1 MINFFDKNMFQVK
14 LFIKTIL
21 NNNRIFHLKWT
32 RKSPLILQGGDIGVV
47 KSGFKFNLILDLL
60 PPLTPPNQR
69 RGRYL
74 QRFFPVLLVLICF
87 SLFNGHEISAQS
99 DNFSDYVDPEIGSA
113 HSRWFFYTPAANP
126 FGMAKPSP
134 TTDGHYGNPS
144 GWEAVG
150 YDPRHESIESFVNF
164 REFQI
169 GGVAL
174 MATAGDL
181 ITIPGL
187 LENPDEGYRSRFLKE
202 NEIARPGYYSVF
214 LDDYDVKAELTST
227 PRVAYHRYTFPESD
241 QSNLLFDIGN
251 RQGESGEVID
261 AFVRKVS
268 DREIEGFVITL
279 PEYVKNY
286 QTGAAVPMYF
296 VAKMDKT
303 PDSFGTFLDE
313 QTNPGEE
320 SVQGKGAGM
329 YFTFN
334 TSDEEI
340 VTVKVGQSYTSI
352 ENARLNLENEAND
365 LSFDEARKQ
374 AEEKWE
380 SMLGRIAV
388 EGGSEKNKVKFY
400 TGLYH
405 ALLGRGLASDVNG
418 MYRKNNH
425 AIGQIP
431 LDDDGQPLYHHYN
444 TDAVWGAFWNLGT
457 LWAMAYPDYLSEYLN
472 THLDFFEETE
482 WLSDGLATYKYV
494 SGVGTNFVG
503 QFIASG
509 YNRGIEGLDIETAW
523 QAVRGNE
530 LGWINRP
537 YGSGKRDVK
546 AFLDQGYVPFENSGE
561 YYSGSTNRSSRFAA
575 SHTMEYS
582 FSAYA
587 AAQMAKSL
595 GKTDDYE
602 RLMDLSHGWKK
613 LYDEETGFIRPR
625 GLDGNFI
632 DNFDPAE
639 PWRGFQEG
647 NAYQYTFYV
656 PHDPEGLVDRIGKE
670 TFNERLD
677 NLFEAAKK
685 ENFSSSEEIDA
696 FAAVGGVYN
705 HGNQP
710 SLHISWLFNYAGKP
724 WLTQK
729 WVREISDSFYGTEPI
744 HGYGLGQDE
753 DQGQLGAWFVIAG
766 MGLFDVTGG
775 SDQEPTLQL
784 ALPMFERIQ
793 IKLDSDHYPGD
804 EFIITVDGDPSE
816 HKYIRSATLN
826 GETWNS
832 FHFPWKTFTQ
842 GGHLHFES
850 SPDPVEIWGTE

>member
-1 MINFFDKNMFQVK
+1 MLV
-14 LFIKTIL
+14 
-21 NNNRIFHLKWT
+21 NNTMKVDELSDMKAL
-32 RKSPLILQGGDIGVV
+32 PV
-47 KSGFKFNLILDLL
+47 KSVLKFVILVFCLALLNLHTL
-60 PPLTPPNQR
+60 
-69 RGRYL
+69 
-74 QRFFPVLLVLICF
+74 
-87 SLFNGHEISAQS
+87 SAQS
-99 DNFSDYVDPEIGSA
+99 ERFSDYVDPVIGSA

-126 FGMAKPSP
+126 FGMAKPSAS
-134 TTDGHYGNPS
+134 TDGHYGNPS

-174 MATAGDL
+174 MATTGDL
-181 ITIPGL
+181 ITIPGE
-187 LENPDEGYRSRFLKE
+187 LEEPDSGYRSRFSKE
-202 NEIARPGYYSVF
+202 NEVDRPGYYSVL
-214 LDDYDVKAELTST
+214 LDDYDIKAELTST
-227 PRVAYHRYTFPESD
+227 PRVAFHRYTFPESD
-241 QSNLLFDIGN
+241 RSHLLFDIGN

-261 AFVRKVS
+261 AVVRKVS

-286 QTGAAVPMYF
+286 QTGATVAMYF
-296 VAKMDKT
+296 VARMDKT
-303 PDSFGTFLDE
+303 PDSFGTFLNE
-313 QTNPGEE
+313 NTHHNHE

-329 YFTFN
+329 YVTFN
-334 TSDEEI
+334 TDNHES
-340 VTVKVGQSYTSI
+340 VTVKLGLSYTST
-352 ENARLNLENEAND
+352 EQARLNLEAEA
-365 LSFDEARKQ
+365 DELTFQEVRQQ

-388 EGGSEKNKVKFY
+388 EGGSKEDKVKFY

-405 ALLGRGLASDVNG
+405 ALLGRGLASDVDG
-418 MYRKNNH
+418 TYRKNDH
-425 AIGQIP
+425 SIGQIP
-431 LDDDGQPLYHHYN
+431 LDESGNPLYHHYN

-472 THLDFFEETE
+472 THIDFYEETG
-482 WLSDGLATYKYV
+482 WLSDGLATFKYV

-509 YNRGIEGLDIETAW
+509 YNRGIQGLDTETAW
-523 QAVRGNE
+523 EAVRGNE

-546 AFLDQGYVPFENSGE
+546 AFLERGYVPFENSGE

-595 GKTDDYE
+595 GKPDDYGK
-602 RLMDLSHGWKK
+602 LMDLSHGWKK
-613 LYDEETGFIRPR
+613 LYDEDTGYIRPR
-625 GLDGNFI
+625 DLEGNFI
-632 DNFDPAE
+632 DNFDPSE

-656 PHDPEGLVDRIGKE
+656 PHDPEGLVEKIGE
-670 TFNERLD
+670 DTFNERLD
-677 NLFEAAKK
+677 NLFETAEKV
-685 ENFSSSEEIDA
+685 NFSSSEEIDA
-696 FAAVGGVYN
+696 FAGVGGVYN

-710 SLHISWLFNYAGKP
+710 SLHISWLFNYSGSP

-744 HGYGLGQDE
+744 RGYGLGQDE
-753 DQGQLGAWFVIAG
+753 DQGQLGAWFVLAG
-766 MGLFDVTGG
+766 MGLFDVAGG

-784 ALPMFERIQ
+784 SLPMFERVR
-793 IKLDSDHYPGD
+793 IKLHPDHFPGE
-804 EFIITVDGDPSE
+804 EFVITVDGDPSN
-816 HKYIRSATLN
+816 HKYIRSAALN
-826 GETWNS
+826 GEPLNS
-832 FHFPWKTFTQ
+832 FQFPWDTFVN
-842 GGHLHFES
+842 GGHLHLES
-850 SPDPVEIWGTE
+850 SPNAVKSWGINY

>member
-1 MINFFDKNMFQVK
+1 MTDFFHRVMISAKSVT
-14 LFIKTIL
+14 KTIL
-21 NNNRIFHLKWT
+21 LLFCLA
-32 RKSPLILQGGDIGVV
+32 LFDVQG
-47 KSGFKFNLILDLL
+47 S
-60 PPLTPPNQR
+60 
-69 RGRYL
+69 
-74 QRFFPVLLVLICF
+74 
-87 SLFNGHEISAQS
+87 SAQS
-99 DNFSDYVDPEIGSA
+99 NRFSSYVDPDIGTA
-113 HSRWFFYTPAANP
+113 HSRWFFHTPAANP
-126 FGMAKPSP
+126 FGMAKPSAS
-134 TTDGHYGNPS
+134 TDGHYGNPS

-169 GGVAL
+169 GGIAL
-174 MATAGDL
+174 MATTGDL
-181 ITIPGL
+181 ITIPGE
-187 LENPDEGYRSRFLKE
+187 LEDPDQGYRTRFSKE
-202 NEIARPGYYSVF
+202 NEVARPGYYKVL
-214 LDDYDVKAELTST
+214 LDDYDVTAELTST

-241 QSNLLFDIGN
+241 QSNILFDIGN

-268 DREIEGFVITL
+268 DRKIEGFVLTL
-279 PEYVKNY
+279 PEYVKFY
-286 QTGAAVPMYF
+286 QTGAAVAMYF
-296 VAKMDKT
+296 VARMDKT
-303 PDSFGTFLDE
+303 PASYGTFVDE

-329 YFTFN
+329 YFNFN
-334 TSDEEI
+334 TGDQES
-340 VTVKVGQSYTSI
+340 VTVKVGLSYTST
-352 ENARLNLENEAND
+352 ENARLNLETESD
-365 LSFDEARKQ
+365 GLSFDEAQIQ

-388 EGGSEKNKVKFY
+388 EGGSKENRVKFY

-431 LDDDGQPLYHHYN
+431 MGDNGNPLYHHYN

-472 THLDFFEETE
+472 THLDFFEETG
-482 WLSDGLATYKYV
+482 WLSDGLATFKYV

-503 QFIASG
+503 QFLASG
-509 YNRGIEGLDIETAW
+509 YNRGIKGLDEKTVW
-523 QAVRGNE
+523 QAIRGNE
-530 LGWINRP
+530 FGWVNRP
-537 YGSGKRDVK
+537 FGTGKRDIQ
-546 AFLDQGYVPFENSGE
+546 AFLENGYVPYEDYAGD
-561 YYSGSTNRSSRFAA
+561 YSSSSNRSSRFAA

-595 GKTDDYE
+595 GQSDDYE
-602 RLMDLSHGWKK
+602 TLMDLSHGWKN

-625 GLDGNFI
+625 GLDGEFI

-656 PHDPEGLVDRIGKE
+656 PHDPEGLVDRIGKDV
-670 TFNERLD
+670 FNERLD
-677 NLFEAAKK
+677 NLFEAAEK
-685 ENFSSSEEIDA
+685 ENFSNSEEIDA

-710 SLHISWLFNYAGKP
+710 SLHISWLFNYSGTP

-729 WVREISDSFYGTEPI
+729 WVRNISDGFYGTEPI

-753 DQGQLGAWFVIAG
+753 DQGQLGAWFVLAG
-766 MGLFDVTGG
+766 MGLFDVAGG
-775 SDQEPTLQL
+775 SDQDPTLQMS
-784 ALPMFERIQ
+784 LPMFDEIR
-793 IKLDSDHYPGD
+793 IKLHPEHYPGE
-804 EFIITVDGDPSE
+804 EFLITVGGDPST

-826 GETWNS
+826 EESWNS
-832 FHFPWKTFTQ
+832 FEFSWETFKQ
-842 GGHLHFES
+842 GGHLHFQS
-850 SPDPVEIWGTE
+850 SPDSIRTWGIR